1 MTGRKMEVL
10 SWRTPPHVLAIESM
24 TAHSSIAQ
32 LCIFSR
38 TLGGGWHNFDA
49 KMHIF
54 QQEVPRF
61 RCGDLRMKLLMWS
74 QYSHGT
80 SGLPGKKW
88 QQIAFAHEFPAPP
101 AFLTSVQTLNNAETW
116 LTVPQQWMK

>member
-61 RCGDLRMKLLMWS
+61 RCGDLHMKLLMWPAITILTFDCRLVA
-74 QYSHGT
+74 HG
-80 SGLPGKKW
+80 PE
-88 QQIAFAHEFPAPP
+88 A
-101 AFLTSVQTLNNAETW
+101 NAGIHSS
-116 LTVPQQWMK
+116 L